1 MSVWLTAQQ
10 ASAYAH
16 LTTEAL
22 ALSLPTIRVPDSGG
36 EHSVGLC
43 AAASSFAGLPAALA
57 VIQLSSGRV
66 LDVLSLV
73 VAEPFR
79 VLGLATQL
87 CDWLR
92 CEAKRL
98 GLHALMISFPLD
110 HLFTGAMERL
120 TDPGQGWSHSPG
132 LRLVHLNR
140 DGLQG
145 LMDRMS
151 PLVDQWGRSD
161 RFQTLSWRD
170 LNPKQLDQLQGVR
183 DAPHWAQ
190 FDSGDPGAVL
200 GHLDEAVSQVLL
212 ERESPVGWLL
222 AHHVG
227 VSRIRVSV
235 WWIQPYLQ
243 GQGIALML
251 LRPAIAHALARKP
264 AYESS
269 SFGIAASSGSM
280 LRLSKRHLETFAYQ
294 VQANKRASLLI
305 N

>member
-1 MSVWLTAQQ
+1 MTLWLTAQQ
-10 ASAYAH
+10 ASAYRH

-22 ALSLPTIRVPDSGG
+22 ALSLQLIKIPDYGG
-36 EHSVGLC
+36 RHPVGLY

-57 VIQLSSGRV
+57 VIQLSSAKV

-79 VLGLATQL
+79 GLGLATQL

-98 GLHALMISFPLD
+98 GLHALMISFPFD
-110 HLFTGAMERL
+110 HPCTGAMERL

-140 DGLQG
+140 EGLQG
-145 LMDRMS
+145 LMERVS
-151 PLVDQWGRSD
+151 QLVDQWGRNN

-170 LNPKQLDQLQGVR
+170 LKPKQLVQLQGVS

-190 FDSGDPGAVL
+190 FDSDDRGVVL
-200 GHLDEAVSQVLL
+200 GQLDEDVSQVLL
-212 ERESPVGWLL
+212 EHEKPVGWLL
-222 AHHVG
+222 AHDLG
-227 VSRIRVSV
+227 VSRFRVSV
-235 WWIQPYLQ
+235 WWIQPQLQ

-264 AYESS
+264 SYESS

-280 LRLSKRHLETFAYQ
+280 LRLSRRHLETFAYQ
-294 VQANKRASLLI
+294 VKANKRAFILI
-305 N
+305 G